1 MIKKL
6 QFIIKQIAHTKDK
19 EVFKMNKNQRIKCN
33 VASCK
38 FNNETAKMC
47 ELEEILV
54 SYCPDCD
61 NGEAKDESMCDS
73 YECKH

>member
-1 MIKKL
+1 
-6 QFIIKQIAHTKDK
+6 
-19 EVFKMNKNQRIKCN
+19 MNKNQRIKCN

-38 FNNETAKMC
+38 FNNESAKMC
-47 ELEEILV
+47 NLEEILV